1 MKPTNTTPTW
11 LDAARSHKAIL
22 VLETAHPPSF
32 YTPWA
37 DVNRALLQP
46 RRGSSF
52 CEWRGQAKD
61 RQPNSWGESLMA
73 VNTSAAPAL
82 RSASG
87 ESCPASGGL

>member
-1 MKPTNTTPTW
+1 MKPTPPVW
-11 LDAARSHKAIL
+11 LDAARSRGAIL
-22 VLETAHPPSF
+22 VPETPDPPSF
-32 YTPWA
+32 YIPWA
-37 DVNRALLQP
+37 DVNRAPLLP

-61 RQPNSWGESLMA
+61 RQPNSWGKSLMA

-87 ESCPASGGL
+87 ESCPASSGL